1 MPAKGKSGLLFLP
14 VYGASNRFL
23 MWCKRSVMIEVFIN
37 QKNYSIPEAGTLAD
51 VLPLLEIR
59 QADGIAIAL
68 NEVVIPKGEWGE
80 HVLGPG
86 DRVFVIRATQG
97 G

>member
-1 MPAKGKSGLLFLP
+1 
-14 VYGASNRFL
+14 
-23 MWCKRSVMIEVFIN
+23 MIEVLIN
-37 QKNYSIPEAGTLAD
+37 QKQYSFPEPGTLAD

-68 NEVVIPKGEWGE
+68 NEVVIPRSEWVN
-80 HVLGPG
+80 HVLRAD